1 MRHPGLSPGNALILW
16 GVAAEAGLLLAIN
29 FTPWGRDGLATEA
42 LAAAVWAFMLPFA
55 VAMLVL
61 EEGRQAQVRRMD
73 AAQSAPAGA

>member
-1 MRHPGLSPGNALILW
+1 M

-29 FTPWGRDGLATEA
+29 FTPWGRDWLATEA

-61 EEGRQAQVRRMD
+61 EEGRKALVRRMD
-73 AAQSAPAGA
+73 TAQIAPDGA